1 MPKIRKI
8 YVASSWNNDLQP
20 HVVGVLRQWGYE
32 VYDFRENPAFDELSL
47 HPQDL
52 VRPEEHHKIPEEA
65 LQRAFEKDMEA
76 LDWCDAVVLVNL
88 CGISAHMELAY
99 AIGKG
104 KADFIIYQPHRPELM
119 TRMACQPCPSVEELL
134 EKISL
139 EEVFDDRHDHT
150 F

>member
-1 MPKIRKI
+1 MSNIKNI

-20 HVVGVLRQWGYE
+20 HIVGVLRQAGYG
-32 VYDFRENPAFDELSL
+32 VYDFRDNPAFEELSL

-65 LQRAFEKDMEA
+65 LQRAFDKDMEA

-99 AIGKG
+99 AVGKG
-104 KADFIIYQPHRPELM
+104 KPGFIIYQPHRPELM
-119 TRMACQPCPSVEELL
+119 TRMAHQPCPNVGELL
-134 EKISL
+134 YKLSIT
-139 EEVFDDRHDHT
+139 EVFDDHDYT